1 MSTSI
6 RRRLAMHIL
15 CFMGFVYPF
24 APSYAGGFT
33 ISPVRLELS
42 DTRRVGSFTIR
53 NDAASPVTIDVR
65 AVQWTQNES
74 SDDYNHTRDIII
86 TPMIF
91 SLEPGASQVIRVG
104 LRRESDLSHELS
116 YRLFLTEI
124 PAAAPT
130 QKPGIAM
137 TLRLS
142 VPLFLKPKT
151 PSKPRVEWTLN
162 REEEG
167 VLRLTAKNVGTAHI
181 QLANLALKHGE
192 DVVAKHSAPAYLLP
206 GSTRNW
212 RLVTEKPLLDRKGP
226 LRLEGY
232 SDFGDL
238 QEQLNHP

>member
-6 RRRLAMHIL
+6 RRRLAMQVL
-15 CFMGFVYPF
+15 CLMGFVYPF
-24 APSYAGGFT
+24 ALSYAGGFT

-42 DTRRVGSFTIR
+42 DARRVGSFTIR
-53 NDAASPVTIDVR
+53 NDATSPVTIDVR

-74 SDDYNHTRDIII
+74 SDDYNPTRDIII

-104 LRRESDLSHELS
+104 LRRESNPTHELA

-124 PAAAPT
+124 PAAAATP
-130 QKPGIAM
+130 QAGIAM

-142 VPLFLKPKT
+142 VPLFLKPKIPAT
-151 PSKPRVEWTLN
+151 PRVEWTLN
-162 REEEG
+162 REAAD

-181 QLANLALKHGE
+181 QLANLELKHGE
-192 DVVAKHSAPAYLLP
+192 DVVAKQSAPAYLLP
-206 GSTRNW
+206 GSSREW
-212 RLVTEKPLLDRKGP
+212 RLVTEKPFQNRNTP

-238 QEQLNHP
+238 QEELSHP